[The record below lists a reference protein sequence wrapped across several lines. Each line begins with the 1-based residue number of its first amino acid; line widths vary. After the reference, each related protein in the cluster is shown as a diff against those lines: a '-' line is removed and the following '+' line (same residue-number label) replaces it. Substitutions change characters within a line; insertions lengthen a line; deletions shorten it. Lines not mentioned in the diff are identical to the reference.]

1 MTGAPD
7 RGLEVTERRPSS
19 RNASIAILERRDV
32 AVHLPEVDHVDARAN
47 RGIVMDGEVV
57 LYTRPP
63 ENSQELI
70 DDELAVINDGMKVR
84 VNGREMGMYASYSY
98 LGLVGHPRINEA
110 AKKAVDKFGTGTNGV
125 RMLAGTL
132 TLHKELEETIAHFK
146 HTEAAVTYSSG
157 YVTNLTVISGLMG
170 RGDYVF
176 SDKLN
181 HASIVDGCLMSG
193 AEFRRFRHNDMEHLE
208 GLLKNAPADV
218 TKMVVADA
226 VFSMDGD
233 IVDLPKIVA
242 LCKQYS
248 AWLMIDEAHSVG
260 VLGKNGT
267 GIEEHFNMYGT
278 IDIKMGTL
286 SKTIPSVGGY
296 VASNRDIITYLS
308 HASRAYIFSA
318 ALPPAQAAAA
328 NEAFKVILDEPW
340 RIERLNQN
348 AKQFIGGLKGM
359 GFDTMLTETAI
370 VPVLCG
376 EDDVAFAMTREA
388 QHHDVF
394 VLPVASPAVPQGLAR
409 LRATVTAAH
418 DPSEIER
425 AMDVIGEAGKK
436 LGVIK

>member
-1 MTGAPD
+1 MDLQKTDDAVT
-7 RGLEVTERRPSS
+7 RRIRAITERVELVKQNDLYFYNQPVEE
-19 RNASIAILERRDV
+19 IL
-32 AVHLPEVDHVDARAN
+32 P
-47 RGIVMDGEVV
+47 
-57 LYTRPP
+57 
-63 ENSQELI
+63 
-70 DDELAVINDGMKVR
+70 GMRVR
-84 VNGREMGMYASYSY
+84 VRGREMGMYASYSY
-98 LGLVGHPRINEA
+98 LGLVNHPRINEA

-125 RMLAGTL
+125 RSLAGTL
-132 TLHKELEETIAHFK
+132 TVHTELEETIADFK
-146 HTEAAVTYSSG
+146 HAEAAITYSSG
-157 YVTNLTVISGLMG
+157 YATNLTVISTLMG

-193 AEFRRFRHNDMEHLE
+193 AEFRRFRHNDMAHLE
-208 GLLKNAPADV
+208 GLLRNAPPEVAKLVIADS
-218 TKMVVADA
+218 

-233 IVDLPKIVA
+233 IIDLPKM
-242 LCKQYS
+242 LEMCRKHN

-260 VLGKNGT
+260 VLGEKGT
-267 GIEEHFNMYGT
+267 GIEEYFGLGDV

-296 VASNRDIITYLS
+296 VAAKQDIITYLR

-348 AKQFIGGLKGM
+348 TKQFIGGLKSM

-376 EDDVAFAMTREA
+376 DDDTAFAMTREA
-388 QHHDVF
+388 QHNDVF
-394 VLPVASPAVPQGLAR
+394 VLPVVSPAVPEGLAR

-418 DPSEIER
+418 EPGEIER

>member
-1 MTGAPD
+1 MDFHNTDDSVTRRVRAITD
-7 RGLEVTERRPSS
+7 RVARLKTEDLYYLNMPV
-19 RNASIAILERRDV
+19 AEIL
-32 AVHLPEVDHVDARAN
+32 P
-47 RGIVMDGEVV
+47 
-57 LYTRPP
+57 
-63 ENSQELI
+63 
-70 DDELAVINDGMKVR
+70 GMKVR

-110 AKKAVDKFGTGTNGV
+110 AKKAVDQFGTGTNGV

-132 TLHKELEETIAHFK
+132 TLHKELEETIANFK
-146 HTEAAVTYSSG
+146 HAEAAVTYSSG

-208 GLLKNAPADV
+208 GLLKNAPQDV
-218 TKMVVADA
+218 AKMVVADA

-233 IVDLPKIVA
+233 IVDLPRIVA
-242 LCKQYS
+242 LCEKYK
-248 AWLMIDEAHSVG
+248 AWLMVDEAHSVG
-260 VLGKNGT
+260 VLGKTGT
-267 GIEEHFNMYGT
+267 GIEEHFGLGDV

-296 VASNRDIITYLS
+296 VASKKELVAYLQNW
-308 HASRAYIFSA
+308 SRAYMFSA

-348 AKQFIGGLKGM
+348 TKQFIGGLKSM

-388 QHHDVF
+388 QHNDVF

-418 DPSEIER
+418 EPSEIER

-436 LGVIK
+436 LGLIK

>member
-1 MTGAPD
+1 
-7 RGLEVTERRPSS
+7 
-19 RNASIAILERRDV
+19 
-32 AVHLPEVDHVDARAN
+32 
-47 RGIVMDGEVV
+47 
-57 LYTRPP
+57 
-63 ENSQELI
+63 
-70 DDELAVINDGMKVR
+70 
-84 VNGREMGMYASYSY
+84 
-98 LGLVGHPRINEA
+98 
-110 AKKAVDKFGTGTNGV
+110 
-125 RMLAGTL
+125 L
-132 TLHKELEETIAHFK
+132 TIHTQLEETIADFK
-146 HTEAAVTYSSG
+146 HAEAALTYSSG
-157 YVTNLTVISGLMG
+157 YATNLSVVSTLMG

-218 TKMVVADA
+218 AKLVIADS

-233 IVDLPKIVA
+233 IIDLPTVIA
-242 LCKQYS
+242 LCKKYN
-248 AWLMIDEAHSVG
+248 AWLMIDEAHSIG
-260 VLGKNGT
+260 VLGATGR
-267 GIEEHFNMYGT
+267 GIEEHFGLGDV

-296 VASNRDIITYLS
+296 VAAKKEIISYLR

-328 NEAFKVILDEPW
+328 NEAFKVILDEPE
-340 RIERLNQN
+340 RIEKLNLN
-348 AKQFIGGLKGM
+348 TKQFIGGLKSM

-376 EDDVAFAMTREA
+376 DDMSAYRMTREA
-388 QHHDVF
+388 QYNDVF
-394 VLPVASPAVPQGLAR
+394 VLPVVSPAVPEGLAR

-418 DPSEIER
+418 EPSEIER

>member
-1 MTGAPD
+1 MDFKNTNDSVTRRIRAFTD
-7 RGLEVTERRPSS
+7 RVAWTKENDLYYFNMPVAEV
-19 RNASIAILERRDV
+19 
-32 AVHLPEVDHVDARAN
+32 LP
-47 RGIVMDGEVV
+47 
-57 LYTRPP
+57 
-63 ENSQELI
+63 
-70 DDELAVINDGMKVR
+70 GMKVR

-98 LGLVGHPRINEA
+98 LGLIGHPRINEA
-110 AKKAVDKFGTGTNGV
+110 AKKAVDKYGTGTNGV

-132 TLHKELEETIAHFK
+132 TIHKELEETIAHFK
-146 HTEAAVTYSSG
+146 HAEAAVTYSSG
-157 YVTNLTVISGLMG
+157 YATNLTVISSLMG

-193 AEFRRFRHNDMEHLE
+193 AEFRRFKHNDMDHLE
-208 GLLKNAPADV
+208 GLLKNAPPDAA
-218 TKMVVADA
+218 KMVVADA

-233 IVDLPKIVA
+233 IIDLPGIVA
-242 LCKQYS
+242 LCKKYN

-260 VLGKNGT
+260 VLGKTGT
-267 GIEEHFNMYGT
+267 GIEEHFDMFGS

-296 VASNRDIITYLS
+296 VAADKEIITFLS

-340 RIERLNQN
+340 RIERLNVN
-348 AKQFIGGLKGM
+348 TKQFIGGLKGM

-376 EDDVAFAMTREA
+376 QDDVAFAMTREC
-388 QHHDVF
+388 QHNDVF
-394 VLPVASPAVPQGLAR
+394 VLPVASPAVPEGKAR

-418 DPSEIER
+418 EPSEIER
-425 AMDVIGEAGKK
+425 AMDVIYQAGKAMGMVK
-436 LGVIK
+436 

>member
-1 MTGAPD
+1 MDFHNTDDSLTRRVRAITD
-7 RGLEVTERRPSS
+7 RVARLRAEDLYYLNMPVAE
-19 RNASIAILERRDV
+19 IL
-32 AVHLPEVDHVDARAN
+32 P
-47 RGIVMDGEVV
+47 
-57 LYTRPP
+57 
-63 ENSQELI
+63 
-70 DDELAVINDGMKVR
+70 GMKVR

-110 AKKAVDKFGTGTNGV
+110 ARKAVDQFGTGTNGV

-132 TLHKELEETIAHFK
+132 TLHKELEETIANFK
-146 HTEAAVTYSSG
+146 HAEAAVTYSSG

-208 GLLKNAPADV
+208 GLLKNAPQDV
-218 TKMVVADA
+218 AKMVVVDA

-233 IVDLPKIVA
+233 IIDLPKTVE
-242 LCKQYS
+242 LCRKYS
-248 AWLMIDEAHSVG
+248 AWLMVDEAHSVG
-260 VLGKNGT
+260 VLGKTGT
-267 GIEEHFNMYGT
+267 GIEEHFGLGDV

-296 VASNRDIITYLS
+296 VASKKELVTYLQNW
-308 HASRAYIFSA
+308 SRAYMFSA

-340 RIERLNQN
+340 RIERLNVN
-348 AKQFIGGLKGM
+348 TNQFISGLKSM

-376 EDDVAFAMTREA
+376 DDDAAFAMTREA
-388 QHHDVF
+388 QHNDVF
-394 VLPVASPAVPQGLAR
+394 VLPVVSPAVPEGLAR

-436 LGVIK
+436 LGIIK

>member
-1 MTGAPD
+1 MDLQKTDDAVTRRIRAITD
-7 RGLEVTERRPSS
+7 RVGQVKQNDLYFYNQPVEE
-19 RNASIAILERRDV
+19 IL
-32 AVHLPEVDHVDARAN
+32 P
-47 RGIVMDGEVV
+47 
-57 LYTRPP
+57 
-63 ENSQELI
+63 
-70 DDELAVINDGMKVR
+70 GMRVR
-84 VNGREMGMYASYSY
+84 VRGREMGMYASYSY
-98 LGLVGHPRINEA
+98 LGLVNHPRINEA
-110 AKKAVDKFGTGTNGV
+110 ARRAVDKFGTGTHGV
-125 RMLAGTL
+125 RSLAGTL
-132 TLHKELEETIAHFK
+132 TLHTELEETIANFK
-146 HTEAAVTYSSG
+146 HAEAAITYSSG
-157 YVTNLTVISGLMG
+157 YATNLTVISTLMG

-193 AEFRRFRHNDMEHLE
+193 AEFRRFRHNDIAHLE
-208 GLLKNAPADV
+208 GLLKNAPSDVAKLVIADS
-218 TKMVVADA
+218 

-233 IVDLPKIVA
+233 IIDLPKVLE
-242 LCKQYS
+242 LCQQYN

-260 VLGKNGT
+260 VLGEQGT
-267 GIEEHFNMYGT
+267 GIEEYFGLGDV

-296 VASNRDIITYLS
+296 VAAKKDIITYLR

-348 AKQFIGGLKGM
+348 TKQFIGGLKSM

-376 EDDVAFAMTREA
+376 DDDTAFAMTREA
-388 QHHDVF
+388 QHNDVF
-394 VLPVASPAVPQGLAR
+394 VLPVVSPAVPEGLAR

>member
-1 MTGAPD
+1 MDLLTTNDAVTRRIKAMND
-7 RGLEVTERRPSS
+7 RLSGLKE
-19 RNASIAILERRDV
+19 NGLYFYNQAIE
-32 AVHLPEVDHVDARAN
+32 
-47 RGIVMDGEVV
+47 
-57 LYTRPP
+57 
-63 ENSQELI
+63 ELLG
-70 DDELAVINDGMKVR
+70 DSKVR
-84 VNGREMGMYASYSY
+84 VRGRVMGMYASYSY

-110 AKKAVDKFGTGTNGV
+110 AKKAVDQFGTGTNGV
-125 RMLAGTL
+125 RSLAGTL
-132 TLHKELEETIAHFK
+132 TLHDELEETIANFK
-146 HTEAAVTYSSG
+146 HTESAITYTSG
-157 YVTNLTVISGLMG
+157 YATNLSVISTLMG

-193 AEFRRFRHNDMEHLE
+193 AEFRRFRHNDMAHLE
-208 GLLKNAPADV
+208 GLLRNAPPDVAKLVIADS
-218 TKMVVADA
+218 

-233 IVDLPKIVA
+233 IIDLPKMLE
-242 LCKQYS
+242 LCKQYN

-260 VLGKNGT
+260 VLGQKGT
-267 GIEEHFNMYGT
+267 GIEEYFGLGDV

-296 VASNRDIITYLS
+296 VAAKKDVINYLR

-318 ALPPAQAAAA
+318 ALPPAQTAAA

-348 AKQFIGGLKGM
+348 TKQFIGGLKSM

-376 EDDVAFAMTREA
+376 DDDTAFAMTREA
-388 QHHDVF
+388 QHNDVF
-394 VLPVASPAVPQGLAR
+394 VLPVVSPAVPEGLAR

-418 DPSEIER
+418 EPSEIER

>member
-1 MTGAPD
+1 MDFNNTNDAVTRRIKAMTDRVQYLKSNDLYFYNQPVEEMMGGA
-7 RGLEVTERRPSS
+7 
-19 RNASIAILERRDV
+19 
-32 AVHLPEVDHVDARAN
+32 
-47 RGIVMDGEVV
+47 
-57 LYTRPP
+57 
-63 ENSQELI
+63 
-70 DDELAVINDGMKVR
+70 KVR
-84 VNGREMGMYASYSY
+84 VRGRVMGMYASYSY

-125 RMLAGTL
+125 RTLAGTL
-132 TLHKELEETIAHFK
+132 TIHNELEETISNFK
-146 HTEAAVTYSSG
+146 HAEAAITYTSG
-157 YVTNLTVISGLMG
+157 YAANLTVISTLMG

-176 SDKLN
+176 SDKIN

-218 TKMVVADA
+218 AKMVIADS

-233 IVDLPKIVA
+233 IIDLPKVVE
-242 LCKQYS
+242 LCKKYN

-260 VLGKNGT
+260 VLGEKGT
-267 GIEEHFNMYGT
+267 GIEEYFNMYGS

-296 VASNRDIITYLS
+296 VAAKEEIITYLR

-340 RIERLNQN
+340 RIQRLNEN
-348 AKQFIGGLKGM
+348 TKQFIGGLKSM
-359 GFDTMLTETAI
+359 GFDTLLTETAI

-376 EDDVAFAMTREA
+376 QDDVAFAMTREA
-388 QHHDVF
+388 QHQDVF
-394 VLPVASPAVPQGLAR
+394 VLPVVSPAVQEGLAR

-418 DPSEIER
+418 EPSDIEHAMEI
-425 AMDVIGEAGKK
+425 IGVAGRK
-436 LGVIK
+436 LGIIK

>member
-1 MTGAPD
+1 MDFHSTDDSVTRRVHAIMD
-7 RGLEVTERRPSS
+7 RVSLAKDHDLYFYNQPIEE
-19 RNASIAILERRDV
+19 IL
-32 AVHLPEVDHVDARAN
+32 P
-47 RGIVMDGEVV
+47 
-57 LYTRPP
+57 
-63 ENSQELI
+63 
-70 DDELAVINDGMKVR
+70 GMKVR
-84 VNGREMGMYASYSY
+84 VRGREMGMYASYSY
-98 LGLVGHPRINEA
+98 LGLVNHPRINEA
-110 AKKAVDKFGTGTNGV
+110 ARKAVDKFGTGTHGV
-125 RMLAGTL
+125 RSLAGTL
-132 TLHKELEETIAHFK
+132 TIHTELEETIANFK
-146 HTEAAVTYSSG
+146 HAEDAITYSSG
-157 YVTNLTVISGLMG
+157 YATNLTVVSTLMG

-218 TKMVVADA
+218 SKLVIADS

-233 IVDLPKIVA
+233 IIDLPKM
-242 LCKQYS
+242 LELTRKYN
-248 AWLMIDEAHSVG
+248 AWLMIDEAHSIG
-260 VLGKNGT
+260 VLGVTGR
-267 GIEEHFNMYGT
+267 GIEEHFGLGDV

-296 VASNRDIITYLS
+296 IAARKEIITYLR

-328 NEAFKVILDEPW
+328 NEAFKVILDEP
-340 RIERLNQN
+340 ERLEKLNLN
-348 AKQFIGGLKGM
+348 TKQFIGGLKSM

-376 EDDVAFAMTREA
+376 DDETAFRMTQEA
-388 QHHDVF
+388 QHNDVF
-394 VLPVASPAVPQGLAR
+394 VLPVVSPAVPEGLAR

-436 LGVIK
+436 LGIIK

>member
-1 MTGAPD
+1 MDFHNTD
-7 RGLEVTERRPSS
+7 DSVTRR
-19 RNASIAILERRDV
+19 IHAIMARVSMAKDNDLYFYNQPVEEI
-32 AVHLPEVDHVDARAN
+32 LP
-47 RGIVMDGEVV
+47 
-57 LYTRPP
+57 
-63 ENSQELI
+63 
-70 DDELAVINDGMKVR
+70 GMKVR
-84 VNGREMGMYASYSY
+84 VRGREMGMYASYSY
-98 LGLVGHPRINEA
+98 LGLVNHPRINEA
-110 AKKAVDKFGTGTNGV
+110 ARKAVDKFGTGTHGV
-125 RMLAGTL
+125 RSLAGTL
-132 TLHKELEETIAHFK
+132 TIHTELEETIANFK
-146 HTEAAVTYSSG
+146 HAEAAVTYSSG
-157 YVTNLTVISGLMG
+157 YATNLSVVSTLMG
-170 RGDYVF
+170 RGDYIF

-218 TKMVVADA
+218 AKLVIADS

-233 IVDLPKIVA
+233 IIDLPKVLE
-242 LCKQYS
+242 LCKKHH

-260 VLGKNGT
+260 VLGEKGT
-267 GIEEHFNMYGT
+267 GIEEYFGLGDV

-296 VASNRDIITYLS
+296 IAARKEIVSYLR

-328 NEAFKVILDEPW
+328 NESFKVILDEPW
-340 RIERLNQN
+340 RVERLNQN
-348 AKQFIGGLKGM
+348 TKQFIGGLKSM

-376 EDDVAFAMTREA
+376 EDETAFAMTREA
-388 QHHDVF
+388 QHNDVF
-394 VLPVASPAVPQGLAR
+394 VLPVVSPAVPDGLAR